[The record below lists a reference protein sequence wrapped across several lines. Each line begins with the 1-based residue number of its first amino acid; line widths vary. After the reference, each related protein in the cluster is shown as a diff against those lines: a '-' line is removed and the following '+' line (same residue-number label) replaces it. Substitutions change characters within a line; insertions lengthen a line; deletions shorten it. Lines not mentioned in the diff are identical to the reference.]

1 MIKDLIVN
9 LAIGAERDPA
19 RDYALTIAEAFGAH
33 IVGMAFAYEHV
44 LPGYVL
50 GGLPAE
56 LVTEA
61 MLQHQK
67 AVEAAVERFDAAAK
81 RGLLS
86 AEHIVNKVLERDVPV
101 VLASAAR
108 RFDLSVVMQSEPD
121 GVDND
126 RLIEGLL
133 FESGRPVNIVP
144 YIQRDGLKPRPGGL
158 LLGRQSA
165 RGAGDQRRLA
175 IPNKGARRRPLHRCQ
190 RKDQERPARN
200 PRRPHGRASRAP
212 RHQSRSKHEY
222 GARYRCREHDPVLCG
237 RFGRHHDRD
246 GGLWP
251 LARARIRPGR
261 RDPRH
266 PGVHD
271 CAGSHV
277 ALKSIA

>member
-33 IVGMAFAYEHV
+33 IVGMAFAYEYV

-50 GGLPAE
+50 AAE

-61 MLQHQK
+61 MLRHQK
-67 AVEAAVERFDAAAK
+67 VVEAVVERFDASAK

-86 AEHIVNKVLERDVPV
+86 AEHIVNKVLERDAPV

-144 YIQRDGLKPRPGGL
+144 YIQRDGLSLDRVVCCWDGSRPA
-158 LLGRQSA
+158 A
-165 RGAGDQRRLA
+165 RAINDALPFLTKARAVDLFIVVNEKTKDDQREIRGVRMGEHLA
-175 IPNKGARRRPLHRCQ
+175 RHDIKIEVNTSMAPDFDVASTILSYVADSAATMIVMGAYGHSRVREFVLGGATRGIL
-190 RKDQERPARN
+190 
-200 PRRPHGRASRAP
+200 ASMTA
-212 RHQSRSKHEY
+212 
-222 GARYRCREHDPVLCG
+222 PVLM
-237 RFGRHHDRD
+237 
-246 GGLWP
+246 
-251 LARARIRPGR
+251 
-261 RDPRH
+261 
-266 PGVHD
+266 
-271 CAGSHV
+271 SH
-277 ALKSIA
+277 